1 MGILCNI
8 NDIKNENTRLRNTNN
23 ELNQNLN
30 SAKSEI
36 QELNEK
42 IKNFEK
48 NNFSNFMNNTI
59 NIDPL
64 TGQFV
69 FNKNQN
75 NEIDALKFYDVIVYI
90 QSIKVI
96 IKGWNIKYSQ
106 QFETDYE
113 TKIKKI

>member
-42 IKNFEK
+42 IKNLGK
-48 NNFSNFMNNTI
+48 NNFSNFKNNKI
-59 NIDPL
+59 NI
-64 TGQFV
+64 
-69 FNKNQN
+69 
-75 NEIDALKFYDVIVYI
+75 DVIVYI
-90 QSIKVI
+90 QSIKGI

-106 QFETDYE
+106 QFEIDYE